1 MPDAD
6 GRLNVAIVGLGF
18 GAEFIP
24 IYQHHPNA
32 NMYAICQRTETSL
45 NTVGDQFGID
55 RRYTEFAALLADPA
69 VDAVHIN
76 SPIPLHAEQTIAAL
90 NAGKHV
96 ACTVPA
102 ATSIDELHE
111 IVGAARRS
119 KRNYMMMETTVYA
132 REFLYLRRL
141 RDEGEL
147 GRIQFLRGSHHQDMS
162 AWPAYWRGLPPMHY
176 ATHCIGP
183 CLALAGRK
191 AASVYC
197 LGSGLLDDELVSHY
211 GSPFAVETALIRLE
225 GSDLACEVSR
235 SLYETSREYIESFD
249 VYGSKKSFEWARLAE
264 DRPVVFTGE
273 DAQRIEIPDFAAL
286 LPEPVRPFTRH
297 GVYGEEV
304 QHLSFVQGSVH
315 GGSHP
320 HLVHEFVTSI
330 TEGRHAFPN
339 AEEAANWTATGLC
352 AHASAMANGSV
363 VEVPTFTTEDR

>member
-1 MPDAD
+1 MPDRD

-24 IYQHHPNA
+24 IYQHHPNT
-32 NMYAICQRTETSL
+32 NMYAICQRTQTSL
-45 NTVGDQFGID
+45 DAIGDQFGID
-55 RRYTEFAALLADPA
+55 KRYTELSALLADDR

-76 SPIPLHAEQTIAAL
+76 SPIPLHADQTIAAL

-102 ATSIDELHE
+102 ATSVDELHQ

-119 KRNYMMMETTVYA
+119 KRNYMMMETSVYA
-132 REFLYLRRL
+132 REFLYLRQL
-141 RDEGEL
+141 RDRGEL

-162 AWPAYWRGLPPMHY
+162 AWPGYWRGLPPMHY

-197 LGSGLLDDELVSHY
+197 LGSGHLPDDLVSQY

-225 GSDLACEVSR
+225 GSDLTCEVSR
-235 SLYETSREYIESFD
+235 SLYETAREYIESFD
-249 VYGSKKSFEWARLAE
+249 VYGSKRSFEWNRLAA

-273 DAQRIEIPDFAAL
+273 TAERIEVPDFASL
-286 LPEPVRPFTRH
+286 LPEPVRQFTRH
-297 GVYGEEV
+297 GVYGEQA
-304 QHLSFVQGSVH
+304 QHLSFLQGSGH

-320 HLVHEFVTSI
+320 HLVHEFVSSI
-330 TEGRHAFPN
+330 VEGRQPFPN

-352 AHASAMANGSV
+352 AHSSAMANGSV
-363 VEVPTFTTEDR
+363 MPLPMFSGD